1 MSHDRRKI
9 YVPMLDPMHGGTIT
23 FSGNQKG
30 KITRV
35 GMININPYPPIKNVL
50 FVEGLKHNY
59 LA

>member
-1 MSHDRRKI
+1 
-9 YVPMLDPMHGGTIT
+9 MLDPMHGGTIT